1 MYVVGAVDGLV
12 PFDDGLHRN
21 ESPAAIH
28 QMQRRPFAELLNR
41 LEVLNIA
48 AVEATQ
54 SVKS

>member
-1 MYVVGAVDGLV
+1 
-12 PFDDGLHRN
+12 
-21 ESPAAIH
+21 
-28 QMQRRPFAELLNR
+28 MQRRPFAELLNR